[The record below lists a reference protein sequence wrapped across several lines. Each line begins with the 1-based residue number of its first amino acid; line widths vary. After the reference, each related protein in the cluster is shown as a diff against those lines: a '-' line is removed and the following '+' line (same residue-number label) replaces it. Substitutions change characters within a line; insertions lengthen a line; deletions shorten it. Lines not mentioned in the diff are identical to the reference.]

1 MFELLQTATKFVF
14 DSLQNP
20 WVVFGL
26 FAQFV
31 FFLRF
36 VFQWIASEKAGR
48 VMIPSIFW
56 YLSIVGAIMIF
67 IYSVYRQDI
76 VFIFA
81 SFLSL
86 FIYTRNIILHI
97 RGKAK
102 DEQREIVAQS
112 GETI

>member
-1 MFELLQTATKFVF
+1 MVESLQALSKFIF
-14 DSLQNP
+14 SSLQNP

-36 VFQWIASEKAGR
+36 VFQWIASERAGR

-56 YLSIVGAIMIF
+56 YLSIVGAVMIF

-76 VFIFA
+76 VFILA

-86 FIYTRNIILHI
+86 FIYTRNIILHLK
-97 RGKAK
+97 GKGK
-102 DEQREIVAQS
+102 NEEQEIVAQS